1 MNLPTREESL
11 RIMYEAGC
19 SQQVI
24 NHCISVTEVALRIV
38 QSFNRRG
45 FDVDSDLVE
54 VGAILHDLGRSKTHS
69 VEHGVIGGRL
79 AREKGLPESLARI
92 IERHVGAGITE
103 EEAKKIGLPS
113 GNYVPETLEEKIV
126 SYADKIIEGDR
137 QIDIEL
143 TVEKF
148 ARELGVDHPAL
159 DRLKALH
166 GEILDLIGQHF

>member
-1 MNLPTREESL
+1 M
-11 RIMYEAGC
+11 
-19 SQQVI
+19 
-24 NHCISVTEVALRIV
+24 
-38 QSFNRRG
+38 
-45 FDVDSDLVE
+45 
-54 VGAILHDLGRSKTHS
+54 GRSKTHS

-166 GEILDLIGQHF
+166 GEIVDLIGQHF

>member
-1 MNLPTREESL
+1 MKLPKREEAL

-19 SQQVI
+19 SQRVI

-38 QSFNRRG
+38 QSFNQRG
-45 FDVDSDLVE
+45 FNVDFDLVE

-69 VEHGVIGGRL
+69 VEHGAIGGRL
-79 AREKGLPESLARI
+79 AREKGLPEYLARI

-137 QIDIEL
+137 QVDIEL

-166 GEILDLIGQHF
+166 GEIVDLIGLHF